1 MEFNERLKQLRGN
14 AGLTQ
19 RQIADELGIT
29 IRAYQYYEEGKKY
42 PPQPKLIK
50 LTEILGATPD
60 ELLSVQDQY
69 LMEADEKG
77 DSRDKRRIRQL
88 VGEMH
93 ALFAGGE
100 LSDEDKDAAM
110 RALND
115 AYWTAKEMNK
125 ETYTPKKYQNRGTDG
140 Q

>member
-1 MEFNERLKQLRGN
+1 M
-14 AGLTQ
+14 ATQ
-19 RQIADELGIT
+19 VWTQIQIADELGIT
-29 IRAYQYYEEGKKY
+29 IRLQYYEEGKVPAAAQTDKTDGNTGCY
-42 PPQPKLIK
+42 
-50 LTEILGATPD
+50 AD